1 MNSTSKHR
9 MFEGI
14 RVATLVTFI
23 SGFINSFTFATQE
36 GRFAGVQT
44 GNLIYMMIRL
54 AEGKYAE
61 SFSYILPILFF
72 ILGQSFVYFGR
83 RWAQKKGYHW
93 HFLGSFFLLI
103 LMLLIAF
110 SSPIVSSNVTLAG
123 LAFFASIQLDTFKKI
138 RGVAYANVMM
148 TGNMKNV
155 AWMLTKALAEKDH
168 QLLKK
173 SLYTVWILISFM
185 IGVFLAKVT
194 SDYWQE
200 YALYLVILPL
210 VLINWLLATEKPHQN

>member
-1 MNSTSKHR
+1 M
-9 MFEGI
+9 
-14 RVATLVTFI
+14 
-23 SGFINSFTFATQE
+23 
-36 GRFAGVQT
+36 
-44 GNLIYMMIRL
+44 
-54 AEGKYAE
+54 
-61 SFSYILPILFF
+61 
-72 ILGQSFVYFGR
+72 
-83 RWAQKKGYHW
+83 
-93 HFLGSFFLLI
+93 
-103 LMLLIAF
+103 
-110 SSPIVSSNVTLAG
+110 
-123 LAFFASIQLDTFKKI
+123 
-138 RGVAYANVMM
+138 AYANVMM

-173 SLYTVWILISFM
+173 SLYTVWILFSFM